1 MNIHPM
7 EAEARCDGCG
17 GHNVEAS
24 FKDPATLI
32 CKDCGARTYTEADS
46 DDGCSR

>member
-7 EAEARCDGCG
+7 EAEARCPQCDSPGLDDD
-17 GHNVEAS
+17 
-24 FKDPATLI
+24 FKDPSVLV
-32 CKDCGARTYTEADS
+32 CQNCGERIYRECDS